1 MHANYES
8 LEWKK
13 RYLHFTDDLETG
25 LHVGAL
31 FKIPLATSDRPATRP
46 SSSLLSTATFI
57 IRICHNITSNPA
69 NVIKKR
75 EKR

>member
-13 RYLHFTDDLETG
+13 RYLYFTDDLETG
-25 LHVGAL
+25 LHVGEL
-31 FKIPLATSDRPATRP
+31 FKIPMATSHRPATRR

-57 IRICHNITSNPA
+57 IRICHNITSNAA